1 MLFQN
6 VTFSGGGF
14 QYIAPQPTFLV
25 NNDWGS
31 FGPDPD
37 QRLYFVDWGTM
48 YNANDNT
55 YRIPSASGV
64 MYVSADGV
72 NWAPQNNGVFASN
85 QFGTVRYIAYGNGK
99 YAALVQDPTNSSIK
113 GIIYSTDGN
122 TWTRATGTIA
132 NSAALGMI
140 WSGSRF
146 VSLNVTSPAN
156 NSIFIHSTDGVTWA
170 NSSMS
175 TRPSTGSITFAAN
188 TAGNVVVAGQGAGSG
203 ATYQRS
209 TDGGQTFSAVSYPGA
224 NADRGSMCFAAGAF
238 VSPRVDNTV
247 VFSSD
252 NGLNWTQTG
261 NIFPSSNGNINGLA
275 NSSSIVVAVL
285 NNGGILTTPAN
296 NFPNISNDKWTSRTS
311 GTTKNLNNVMY
322 DGSKFIA
329 TGEDGIILNS
339 SDGVTWTTVKQ
350 PQLSSNFRAPI
361 NFYPTGIVQG
371 STIVMGGSNDLNQIF
386 TSTDGG
392 STWANSTV
400 SSGIISSIMY
410 DGSKFITGYQG
421 NTLFTSTTGTS
432 WTSTQISGVPTS
444 GLILNLTYGA
454 NSTNKYFFTNGANA
468 CISPNGSTGWD
479 FGTIESN
486 FVPAGGSSPIGA
498 IYDGTKYVVVGTTGS
513 NIRVGSSAEG
523 TSWTMSTV
531 SGSGTPHGI
540 AFNGSRYVIIG
551 RNPSPIS
558 TVAVWTSTDLI
569 TWSVASTPE
578 INDNFPAVGYSNTTS
593 RFFAVSVQGSIIT
606 SKDGLTWVNSS
617 PNVARP
623 RFEAISGDYIFSDY
637 AIFKF
642 ALE

>member
-1 MLFQN
+1 MLFKD

-14 QYIAPQPTFLV
+14 QYIPPLPTFLV

-31 FGPDPD
+31 FGPNPD
-37 QRLYFVDWGTM
+37 GRVDVVNWGTM
-48 YNANDNT
+48 YNTNNST
-55 YRIPSASGV
+55 YYIPSATGV
-64 MYVSADGV
+64 MYVSTDGV
-72 NWAPQNNGVFASN
+72 NWTPQNDGVFANN
-85 QFGTVRYIAYGNGK
+85 QNGTVRSIAYGNGK
-99 YAALVQDPTNSSIK
+99 YAALVENPSNSSDK
-113 GIIYSTDGN
+113 GIIYSTNGN

-132 NSAALGMI
+132 NAADYGMI
-140 WSGSRF
+140 WSGSYF
-146 VSLNVTSPAN
+146 VSLDFGAN
-156 NSIFIHSTDGVTWA
+156 STFIYSTDGATWA

-175 TRPSTGSITFAAN
+175 FPRPTNGTISFAAN

-203 ATYQRS
+203 AWYQRS
-209 TDGGQTFSAVSYPGA
+209 TNGGQTFTTVPYPGA

-252 NGLNWTQTG
+252 NGLNWSQTG

-275 NSSSIVVAVL
+275 NNSSIVVAVL
-285 NNGGILTTPAN
+285 RSGGILTTPMS

-311 GTTKNLNNVMY
+311 GTTKNLNNVIY

-329 TGEDGIILNS
+329 SGEDGIILNS
-339 SDGVTWTTVKQ
+339 SDGVTWTTVRQ
-350 PQLSSNFRAPI
+350 PQLSPNFRAPI

-371 STIVMGGSNDLNQIF
+371 NTIVMAGSNDLNQIF

-392 STWANSTV
+392 STWVTSTV
-400 SSGIISSIMY
+400 SSGIISSMLY
-410 DGSKFITGYQG
+410 DGSKFISGYQG

-479 FGTIESN
+479 YGTIESN
-486 FVPAGGSSPIGA
+486 FVPAGGSSPSGA
-498 IYDGTKYVVVGTTGS
+498 IYDGTKYVVVGTTSG
-513 NIRVGSSAEG
+513 NIRVGSSTEG

-531 SGSGTPHGI
+531 SGSGTPYGI

-551 RNPSPIS
+551 RNPSPVN
-558 TVAVWTSTDLI
+558 TVAVWTSTDLS
-569 TWSVASTPE
+569 TWTVATTPA
-578 INDNFPAVGYSNTTS
+578 INDLFPAVGYSNTTS
-593 RFFAVSVQGSIIT
+593 RFFAVSLGGSIIT
-606 SKDGLTWVNSS
+606 SRDGLTWVNSS
-617 PNVARP
+617 PSVARP
-623 RFEAISGDYIFSDY
+623 RLEGLSGDYIFSDSC
-637 AIFKF
+637 ILKF
-642 ALE
+642 ALV